1 MQSLNQKRPQTVPND
16 SMNQSMPTINESK
29 SKQNEKVYANQVWTE
44 INVNNRAINASD
56 KNIFSGKTE
65 DPLTNFRD
73 ILRNLSNKDAFKYM
87 RQCRLVIGKLK
98 KCWTDVNEE
107 VKALN
112 KNKEYL
118 ESSIDHIRKD
128 IIINQEIIDG
138 RVHKA
143 NREPVNKL
151 LNLFIFS
158 WILCKFLNNLE
169 NLLLH

>member
-16 SMNQSMPTINESK
+16 SMNQPMPQINETK
-29 SKQNEKVYANQVWTE
+29 TKQNEKVYANQVWSE
-44 INVNNRAINASD
+44 INVNNRVINASD
-56 KNIFSGKTE
+56 RNIFNGKTE

-151 LNLFIFS
+151 DIFQ
-158 WILCKFLNNLE
+158 
-169 NLLLH
+169 